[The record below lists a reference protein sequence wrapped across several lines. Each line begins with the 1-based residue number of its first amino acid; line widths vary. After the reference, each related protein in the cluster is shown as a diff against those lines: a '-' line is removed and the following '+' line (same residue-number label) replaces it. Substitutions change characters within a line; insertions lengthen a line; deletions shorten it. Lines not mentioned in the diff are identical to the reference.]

1 YQLAASGLG
10 LIFLTYLGGTFG
22 STVSGKLAGRFSPAR
37 CISAGIVILMLGTAI
52 TLADSLALIIL
63 GLTINAFGF
72 FMAHSLAS
80 SWVGRYA

>member
-1 YQLAASGLG
+1 M
-10 LIFLTYLGGTFG
+10 
-22 STVSGKLAGRFSPAR
+22 
-37 CISAGIVILMLGTAI
+37 ILMLGTAI

-80 SWVGRYA
+80 SWVGRYAQGHGAAPRRST